1 MQSLD
6 ILGFHKSHKKFNLQ
20 KGNQQRKVYLQ
31 KIIHMLVDIDIKRKG
46 ECAPETYA
54 AGSGIEFRR
63 YFKLFC
69 KIKQNN
75 FL

>member
-1 MQSLD
+1 
-6 ILGFHKSHKKFNLQ
+6 
-20 KGNQQRKVYLQ
+20 
-31 KIIHMLVDIDIKRKG
+31 MLVDIDIKRKG